1 MREFHIHG
9 DNVIECERMIEYI
22 EKGLNGAHVT
32 YSFASPACPQVTMS
46 FPRDDTN
53 QSVKFLLYPGFN
65 KTNGS
70 RWKSDIYEPL
80 KKNGSILDETPDALI
95 TRINNSGDEEVLVAI
110 EFCSALQAG
119 NQAWQRS
126 GRAFSTSRSGCPY
139 LYIVDFVKYELD
151 KQTRQRKALRFPILL
166 LSTAILII
174 QTIQAYFVP
183 RYTSEPRSSSLPLIL
198 ICLVFQMIILGTKH
212 FLNIWL
218 PSFWENLRIRLNAS
232 YSRRI

>member
-95 TRINNSGDEEVLVAI
+95 TRINNLVM
-110 EFCSALQAG
+110 
-119 NQAWQRS
+119 
-126 GRAFSTSRSGCPY
+126 
-139 LYIVDFVKYELD
+139 
-151 KQTRQRKALRFPILL
+151 RK
-166 LSTAILII
+166 
-174 QTIQAYFVP
+174 
-183 RYTSEPRSSSLPLIL
+183 
-198 ICLVFQMIILGTKH
+198 CL
-212 FLNIWL
+212 
-218 PSFWENLRIRLNAS
+218 
-232 YSRRI
+232 